1 MEHKND
7 NLEELLQYIDPAGL
21 SYQEWCGIG
30 MALKDAGYPV
40 SVWDAWSA
48 RDGARYHAGECAKKW
63 HSFNGEKR

>member
-21 SYQEWCGIG
+21 SYSEWCGIG

-40 SVWDAWSA
+40 SVWDSWSA
-48 RDGARYHAGECAKKW
+48 RDGAR
-63 HSFNGEKR
+63 